1 MVIPLF
7 ARVTGFKVE
16 SLWRPGSRGC
26 VRCTARLSRPLLV
39 EEMERLER
47 LANADVERT
56 EVVYEC
62 CPDEVE
68 ERQLKL
74 VETLAGG
81 ASAVAVR
88 RAAAGGRRSRR
99 APRRGEPVPPRS
111 PEPAA

>member
-1 MVIPLF
+1 VVIPLF

-16 SLWRPGSRGC
+16 SLWRPGTRGS
-26 VRCTARLSRPLLV
+26 VRCTARLSRPLLT

-47 LANADVERT
+47 LADADVERT

-68 ERQLKL
+68 ERHLKL
-74 VETLAGG
+74 VETLAG
-81 ASAVAVR
+81 ASAVTAR
-88 RAAAGGRRSRR
+88 RAAVGGKRSRR
-99 APRRGEPVPPRS
+99 TPRTGEPVPPRS

>member
-1 MVIPLF
+1 VVIPLF

-16 SLWRPGSRGC
+16 SLWRPGTRGS
-26 VRCTARLSRPLLV
+26 VRCTTRLSRPLLT
-39 EEMERLER
+39 EEMERIER
-47 LANADVERT
+47 LADADVERT

-74 VETLAGG
+74 VETLAGD
-81 ASAVAVR
+81 SAVTAR
-88 RAAAGGRRSRR
+88 RAAVGGRKARR
-99 APRRGEPVPPRS
+99 APRTGDPVPPRS